1 MNREGP
7 ESYDLGWE
15 LEGKESSE
23 HTAKKKKSII
33 INIRVDTVC
42 KGLIALLGLIKDGT
56 NGTEF
61 LA

>member
-7 ESYDLGWE
+7 ESYDLRWE
-15 LEGKESSE
+15 LEGKESSG
-23 HTAKKKKSII
+23 HTAKKNKKII
-33 INIRVDTVC
+33 INIRVVTVC